1 MWSFAIHD
9 VEKDIV
15 LFSRDRFGIK
25 PFYYK
30 ENSSQF
36 VFGSEIKQL
45 LNSDKPN
52 LLNENILLESML
64 THIDNHTD
72 ETYFQGFIV
81 CHHRVI

>member
-1 MWSFAIHD
+1 MM

-45 LNSDKPN
+45 LN
-52 LLNENILLESML
+52 
-64 THIDNHTD
+64 
-72 ETYFQGFIV
+72 
-81 CHHRVI
+81 